1 MILFASWLATYQWK
15 KLLETAILL
24 VQELRIKKKQLVF
37 GPTLAKTLPI
47 FGEHKKG
54 KLYVLK
60 KVGLSTF
67 KEMLQKYVYNSTV
80 TSFNIILFCLKEYS
94 EILNVGLAV
103 IS

>member
-1 MILFASWLATYQWK
+1 M
-15 KLLETAILL
+15 
-24 VQELRIKKKQLVF
+24 QELRIKKKQLVF
-37 GPTLAKTLPI
+37 GPTLAKILPI